1 MTVSARWSLFYG
13 LTALKYDT
21 FVEVSSLQWSE
32 ENRMRGCQKILKA
45 THQSVYT
52 GIETILVEIDENDIQ
67 TMKKIKTTSS
77 LLT

>member
-1 MTVSARWSLFYG
+1 
-13 LTALKYDT
+13 
-21 FVEVSSLQWSE
+21 
-32 ENRMRGCQKILKA
+32 MRGCQKILKA

-52 GIETILVEIDENDIQ
+52 GIETILVEIDENDTQ